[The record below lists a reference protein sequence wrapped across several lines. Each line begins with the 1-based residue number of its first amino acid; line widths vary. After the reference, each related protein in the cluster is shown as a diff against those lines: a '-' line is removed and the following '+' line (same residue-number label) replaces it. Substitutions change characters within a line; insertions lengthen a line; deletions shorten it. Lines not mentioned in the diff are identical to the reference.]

1 MHMLVRLLRGV
12 MHINNPGSKT
22 PTMHMLVAASMVLCA
37 SAEMMK
43 LSQYAAPLL
52 LGLVVVAAGGALGD
66 ILFGAGKIVT
76 REDCSDEYPYKL
88 SLHEKLDDVT
98 SMINKGSLQ
107 TVHAVVSG
115 NQAALLDDKKKV
127 LHVCLNGEAPHEKV
141 MEFLRGNR
149 KYELI
154 KLDGLESLAGMTGSN
169 ICFKSDQD
177 KFQALTDLVGKK
189 PKDQGAVNKYFIMAG
204 KTLDLVKEAD
214 ASLGR
219 KTVLNFEVPQDE
231 TWTMSNENVATWT
244 LSVRFTVEDHK
255 RLDTWTASR
264 GEGVDLEKDDLEK
277 IVKAVGADSLVI
289 GKGISCAEA
298 IVLVDM
304 DKVVAMYQETFLNL
318 YKDDDETSRT
328 FFGKGNF
335 MATEKLSRVDLS
347 DGDYSDQSSD
357 ESIAL
362 SHDSLDSED
371 GISNPQIDPT
381 TTVGDRPDNPI
392 PSKSPDSDS
401 SCLSNGGD

>member
-1 MHMLVRLLRGV
+1 
-12 MHINNPGSKT
+12 
-22 PTMHMLVAASMVLCA
+22 
-37 SAEMMK
+37 MMK

-52 LGLVVVAAGGALGD
+52 LGLVVVAAGGALGQ
-66 ILFGAGKIVT
+66 ILFGGGTIVT
-76 REDCSDEYPYKL
+76 QKDCSTDYPYKL
-88 SLHEKLDDVT
+88 SLYAKKEDVE
-98 SMINKGSLQ
+98 SMVYQ
-107 TVHAVVSG
+107 G
-115 NQAALLDDKKKV
+115 NMGYEGGIFENRNGVISYGQAAFLDDKKKV